1 MTALVPVEGN
11 PFGAAPT
18 EAPQSP
24 LVPVEG
30 NPFDTVDHRAM
41 QDRIGYGEMA
51 VRVAKN
57 MAASAKEGFGTEG
70 VGFEAGSEAEHF
82 WRQAGLLN
90 DKDALVGPLF
100 RGATVA
106 GDAFMRAIKGATFAG
121 AGAVEEIVK
130 LSGGDPHHLK
140 YELADAAMFAMN
152 AAPMASP
159 TGISGGLSRIR
170 KGQDGVV
177 RAEPI
182 GETAKPADFQAA
194 AEVLRESA
202 GPEAKAAIEPK
213 LKSLYEEQG
222 IHPAEVLADAAQD
235 PTLAKRL
242 AADDPVLPPEYTGV
256 DPVVLREQQRQI
268 MAEDTGLRAES
279 IREMPGVSPG
289 LSQALQ
295 QRLVWPETNPEAGPV
310 APKAVKIGDHIG
322 NLINRIGVGDIVS
335 DIQMKTTPMAERNSS
350 VRARAAA
357 KDWANTMR
365 VADFDVQT
373 IVKELTKD
381 FEATPE
387 RLAAMWE
394 AADRRGV
401 ALRSGDKAAKLEG
414 LTPAE
419 ARIVEGLQERLTN
432 AWNEAKL
439 VGILGEE
446 AEGLESYAPR
456 IVAGGKKKGEGFQ
469 TLDPRG
475 RDFSV
480 SSSFLNKRKYLT
492 TEETEA
498 AAKKALGDEAFVV
511 RDIRTLALAEAS
523 LMRAV
528 AGRRLI
534 NEIKEMGE
542 RSGAPT
548 VFEGGV
554 PKGVETF
561 TIDQHPA
568 FYTSKKLPDGTYERQ
583 AIRVSR
589 EFEGPLRAVLQ
600 GDDGAVYQALMDAKA
615 KAMNYIM
622 FSPMT
627 HNMVIYGRAAPEA
640 AKAPIST
647 GLGVNWYVNGNRLRS
662 GSPEIVRDFIQ
673 NGLSL
678 IGQGGF
684 IQDITS
690 IRTGQAVV
698 AQHSI
703 EARML
708 GAVPGLF
715 DARAGAATRAAVE
728 KTGDLLHNTLLW
740 DRIADMQV
748 GMAKFQYDQLIKD
761 GVEHGVAMKTA
772 SHWAN
777 RFAGAL
783 PIEEMSEG
791 ARKISNVMWFSRSFT
806 LGNVGAMK
814 DMFVGLPR
822 SVLAQIERDH
832 GVQALNQIQSKAQRK
847 AVGIIATDM
856 ALFYAGNSL
865 LQSGIMAMRGEDD
878 EGYIARFKTALGRVA
893 ASPLEA
899 LNPLA
904 FIHDVTPNAKN
915 EPGKEDRILW
925 GYDSQGTAQY
935 VKNPFGKVTEDQIG
949 WMLHPMKMLDNK
961 LSPMVKP
968 LKEIQANKDFADRN
982 IYNPYAHTPA
992 EYAANVTKA
1001 VWHFMAAQVPTDAI
1015 KTAYD
1020 LAFNKDITPDDRRL
1034 DTLKIVGML
1043 SGFSVSQG
1051 AKGGPA
1057 LGELMREKV
1066 EHKYALEQSLP
1077 DIKKAIKEG
1086 RMDEATAKMQEL
1098 KVEPGLQKF
1107 FIQTT
1112 LNPGAGVAR
1121 RAMREMIANMPEER
1135 RARFMQHLEKGKPE

>member
-1 MTALVPVEGN
+1 MSTLVPVDGN
-11 PFGAAPT
+11 PFGAAPA

-57 MAASAKEGFGTEG
+57 MAASAKEGFGEEH
-70 VGFEAGSEAEHF
+70 VGFEAGSEAEQF
-82 WRQAGLLN
+82 WKKAGLLN
-90 DKDALVGPLF
+90 DKDAIVGPLF
-100 RGATVA
+100 KGATVA

-159 TGISGGLSRIR
+159 TGIGGGLSRIR

-182 GETAKPADFQAA
+182 GTVAKAEDFQAS

-202 GPEAKAAIEPK
+202 GPEAKGAVTPK
-213 LKSLYEEQG
+213 LKSLYEENG

-256 DPVVLREQQRQI
+256 DPAAMRAAQAEVAPETIRQ
-268 MAEDTGLRAES
+268 
-279 IREMPGVSPG
+279 MPGVPEG
-289 LSQALQ
+289 LSNAIQ
-295 QRLVWPETNPEAGPV
+295 QRLVWPETTPEGPA
-310 APKAVKIGDHIG
+310 APKATRLGDHVG
-322 NLINRIGVGDIVS
+322 NLIDRIGIGDITA
-335 DIQMKTTPMAERNSS
+335 DLQMKIAPMAERNSS

-365 VADFDVQT
+365 VADFDVQN
-373 IVKELTKD
+373 IVKELSKE
-381 FEATPE
+381 FEKAPE
-387 RLAAMWE
+387 RLEVMWT
-394 AADRRGV
+394 AADELGV
-401 ALRSGDKAAKLEG
+401 KLRSGDKAAKIEG

-419 ARIVEGLQERLTN
+419 QNIVSGLQMRLTN

-439 VGILGEE
+439 VGILSEE

-475 RDFSV
+475 RDFAV

-511 RDIRTLALAEAS
+511 RDIRTLAIAEAS
-523 LMRAV
+523 LNRAI

-534 NEIKEMGE
+534 NQIKEMGE
-542 RSGAPT
+542 QSGAPT
-548 VFEGGV
+548 VFEGTT

-568 FYTSKKLPDGTYERQ
+568 FYTSKKLADGTYERTP
-583 AIRVSR
+583 IRVSR

-600 GDDGAVYQALMDAKA
+600 GDDGAVYQALMTAKA
-615 KAMNYIM
+615 KSMNYIM

-627 HNMVIYGRAAPEA
+627 HNMVIYGRAMPEA
-640 AKAPIST
+640 LKHPVSS
-647 GLGVNWYVNGNRLRS
+647 GLGINWLVNGYRIRNAQ
-662 GSPEIVRDFIQ
+662 PELYRDFIQ
-673 NGLSL
+673 NGLVP
-678 IGQGGF
+678 IGRGF
-684 IQDITS
+684 VEDINA
-690 IRTGQAVV
+690 IRTGEMV
-698 AQHSI
+698 APQYSI
-703 EARML
+703 EARIL
-708 GAVPGLF
+708 GAVPNLF
-715 DARAGAATRAAVE
+715 SERAGTAVKAAVD
-728 KTGDLLHNTLLW
+728 KAGNILHNTLLW
-740 DRIADMQV
+740 DRIGDMQAGV
-748 GMAKFQYDQLIKD
+748 AKMEYDLLIKK
-761 GVEHGVAMKTA
+761 GVEHGVAMKEA
-772 SHWAN
+772 SHTAN
-777 RFAGAL
+777 RLAGAL

-806 LGNVGAMK
+806 LGNLGALK
-814 DMFVGLPR
+814 DMFNGYPR
-822 SVLAQIERDH
+822 SVLAQIENDH
-832 GVQALNQIQSKAQRK
+832 GVQAMLQAQSRGQRR
-847 AVGIIATDM
+847 ALGMIGTDM
-856 ALFYAGNSL
+856 ALFYAGNSII
-865 LQSGIMAMRGEDD
+865 QSAFMAMRGEDD
-878 EGYIARFKTALGRVA
+878 KVGYLGRFQAALQRVA
-893 ASPLEA
+893 TSPMEA

-904 FIHDVTPNAKN
+904 FITSLTPNSTN
-915 EPGKEDRILW
+915 EPGKEDRSLI

-968 LKEIQANKDFADRN
+968 LKEIQANQDFAGKH
-982 IYNPYAHTPA
+982 IYDPYAHTPR
-992 EYAANVTKA
+992 EYAAAMTKA
-1001 VWHFMAAQVPTDAI
+1001 VWHFMAAQVPSDAI
-1015 KTAYD
+1015 KTAYE
-1020 LAFNKDITPDDRRL
+1020 LATNKDLTPDERRL
-1034 DTLKIVGML
+1034 DTMKVVGML
-1043 SGFSVSQG
+1043 SGFMVSQG
-1051 AKGGPA
+1051 AQGGPA
-1057 LGELMREKV
+1057 MGELMRAKLEN
-1066 EHKYALEQSLP
+1066 KYQVDQALP

-1086 RMDEATAKMQEL
+1086 RMDEATTKMQEL
-1098 KVEPGLQKF
+1098 KIAPGLQKF

-1121 RAMREMIANMPEER
+1121 RAMKELMAGMPEEQR
-1135 RARFMQHLEKGKPE
+1135 NRVMQQIEKGKPE